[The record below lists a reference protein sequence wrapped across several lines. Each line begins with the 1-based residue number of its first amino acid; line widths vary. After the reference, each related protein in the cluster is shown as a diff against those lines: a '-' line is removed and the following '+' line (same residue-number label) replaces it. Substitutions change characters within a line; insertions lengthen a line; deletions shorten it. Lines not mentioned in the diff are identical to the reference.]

1 MASNTDV
8 VKKTT
13 ITCCIMS
20 LSLCLYVCCK
30 QTYISKP
37 DLVYNARRQQ
47 SLRTVELVDHTYD
60 GRRVVT
66 LFWEKV
72 NGCRA
77 ILLLLILYNILV
89 SVNELFAKDRKYD
102 DMACRGT
109 SRGHHQQFWE
119 V

>member
-1 MASNTDV
+1 M
-8 VKKTT
+8 
-13 ITCCIMS
+13 
-20 LSLCLYVCCK
+20 LCLYVCCK
-30 QTYISKP
+30 QTYKSTYISKP

-102 DMACRGT
+102 DMTCRGT
-109 SRGHHQQFWE
+109 SRGHHHQQFWE